1 MVVKS
6 GCLESLNALAFTYDS
21 TGTPGDS
28 NRWRHSDLL
37 PVHVPQGVAAH
48 SYGGLL
54 VTAQRTE
61 DRVALVTGS
70 SSGIGAAIASWL
82 ATEGMQVVIN
92 SARSPAQG
100 RLFANSLPDA
110 FYVQADISDE
120 ADAQRLVDATIERFG
135 RLDVLVNSAGT
146 TQVIPHSDMDA
157 ATPEIWRKILGVN
170 VIGTWQVSTAAAPYL
185 AKASSG
191 PGNIVNISS
200 VAGNRPVGSSI
211 PYAVSKA
218 ALDHMTRLLASA
230 LGPNIRVNS
239 VAPALTETPWTRDN
253 PFFQKIAEKVRE
265 QTPLR
270 RVGTDTDVAE
280 AVLAVVRNSHMTG
293 AVIPVDGGA
302 QLI

>member
-1 MVVKS
+1 M
-6 GCLESLNALAFTYDS
+6 
-21 TGTPGDS
+21 
-28 NRWRHSDLL
+28 
-37 PVHVPQGVAAH
+37 
-48 SYGGLL
+48 
-54 VTAQRTE
+54 TAQRTE